1 MIHDIS
7 CKTFIFKKLLGIRFD
22 KAHGFIKI
30 HGGTRYLVLFCLG
43 WYDAIYNRI
52 RYLISEKNVL
62 QIVLIIILA
71 RSRIESYNS
80 LPIKKILTFQVL

>member
-1 MIHDIS
+1 M
-7 CKTFIFKKLLGIRFD
+7 TFHAKLIAYKKLLRIRFD

-52 RYLISEKNVL
+52 RYLISKKNVL
-62 QIVLIIILA
+62 QIALIIILQKA
-71 RSRIESYNS
+71 ELNLI
-80 LPIKKILTFQVL
+80 ILYL